1 MVEESS
7 VPGRTVRGVS
17 IVVGVIALL
26 IGLYVVGKREQR
38 YRAEATVAIAP
49 VAKAPTGPAVEA
61 LANGDVVA
69 SFAQVFSGT
78 EVVRPALTDAGIP
91 GPDRD
96 ATTITAEPVQGAAVV
111 KIEATAPS
119 REIAEKAATA
129 VATHVPKLDGMDAI
143 YATHPLRLAAGTAT
157 KTGTSTTVLR
167 GEALIVAVVIGLL
180 TAAAVR
186 RIPVGQP
193 PPAAVNGSSAP
204 S

>member
-1 MVEESS
+1 
-7 VPGRTVRGVS
+7 VPRRTVRGVS
-17 IVVGVIALL
+17 IVVGVLALL
-26 IGLYVVGKREQR
+26 IGLYVVGKRDQR

-49 VAKAPTGPAVEA
+49 VAKAPTGPAVDA
-61 LANGDVVA
+61 LATGDVVA

-78 EVVRPALTDAGIP
+78 EVVRPALTGAGIA

-96 ATTITAEPVQGAAVV
+96 ATQITAEPVPGAAVV
-111 KIEATAPS
+111 RIEATAPS
-119 REIAEKAATA
+119 RDVAEKAASA
-129 VATHVPKLDGMDAI
+129 VARFAPNVDGMGAI
-143 YATHPLRLAAGTAT
+143 YSTHALRLATGTAT

-180 TAAAVR
+180 TAAVVR

-193 PPAAVNGSSAP
+193 PPAAANGSSAG